1 MEEVEDLRNRLFSK
15 LDDDDGF
22 DNLITNLKN
31 LKGILQKFLFNYSK
45 LF

>member
-1 MEEVEDLRNRLFSK
+1 MEEVEDLRNKLFSK

-31 LKGILQKFLFNYSK
+31 LKGKFFFFYYCN
-45 LF
+45 